1 MEHMDFL
8 LDKFVQ
14 VFPMF
19 QPSASEI
26 EKREDR
32 RAACGGGPRP
42 PPEDVTV
49 RIVFEEFSVTL
60 WAWSSRGGLIV
71 LQGAT
76 AVDFDFL
83 GLERVIPRLR
93 RHSSESAEDDL
104 CRRLLLLG
112 AKWWD
117 SSSRYGFFRL
127 LDELPSALA
136 DLEDE
141 REPWLTLRERRWVT
155 VGWPSDP
162 RGGLWVAEFDT
173 SLPGIEEEDNL
184 VPDNATSV
192 LLARDMDER

>member
-1 MEHMDFL
+1 MDFL
-8 LDKFVQ
+8 RDTFVQ
-14 VFPMF
+14 VFP
-19 QPSASEI
+19 QYQTSAAAI
-26 EKREDR
+26 QKREKRR
-32 RAACGGGPRP
+32 RQIGGGPRP
-42 PPEDVTV
+42 PPDDVTL
-49 RIVFEEFSVTL
+49 RIAFEETSLSLV
-60 WAWSSRGGLIV
+60 AWPSRGGFIV
-71 LQGAT
+71 LQRAT

-83 GLERVIPRLR
+83 GFDRLNPPLR
-93 RHSSESAEDDL
+93 RHSSQSAEDDL

-117 SSSRYGFFRL
+117 SLARYRFFRL
-127 LDELPSALA
+127 LDILPSALT
-136 DLEDE
+136 DKEED